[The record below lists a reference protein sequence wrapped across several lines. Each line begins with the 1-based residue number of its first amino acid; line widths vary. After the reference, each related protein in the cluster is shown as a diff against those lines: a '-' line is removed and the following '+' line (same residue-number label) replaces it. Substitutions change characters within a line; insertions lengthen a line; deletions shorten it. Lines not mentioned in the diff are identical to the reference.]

1 MLTFHPPI
9 LTALPKPNAPEL
21 RLTNTPEPATAL
33 LIAELASRADSLLL
47 VLVEKSQDAQRL
59 ANALHFYLGQE
70 HLMDAEGEPI
80 GEAEI
85 PIIHLPD
92 WETLPYD
99 SFSPHEDI
107 ISERLKALSQLSDLT
122 RGILILPVQTLAHRV
137 APRSHLDG
145 QRFVLSTGDT
155 FDLIAERR
163 RLERAGY
170 HAVET
175 VHEHGEFAVRGA
187 ILDVFPMGT
196 DRPLRIEL
204 FDNEIESLRAFD
216 PDTQRTISKV
226 DRVTLLPAREIPMT
240 ETGIA
245 NFRQNWHETFEGNPR
260 DCSIYQD
267 VSSGLAPPGIEYY
280 APLFFNEMAT
290 LFDYLPASTTT
301 IRIGAVHDA
310 LEQFWADV
318 STRYESL
325 RYDRRKPLLPPE
337 RLFLRTEELFSAIK
351 PYAGVEVIHE
361 TVSHPRLKPLPDV
374 AFNAKADDP
383 AAALK
388 AFLSRGVR
396 ALFVAESPGRRE
408 ALLELLAKYGL
419 RPDVIHHFDAFT
431 DQTGPLAIT
440 LGLLDAGLCVDD
452 LAIIPEAQLFGR
464 RVPQRR
470 RRRQHEIAT
479 DLIVRDLAE
488 INLGDPIVHIDHGVG
503 FYRGLETITLG
514 DEVNEFVTVEYQAGA
529 KLYIPV
535 ANLGVLSRYAG
546 GDPDA
551 VTAHKL
557 GTDRWSKA
565 KQKAAEEIRDKAA
578 ELLDIYAK
586 RAAKEGFAHEIDE
599 SQYARFADSFPFEL
613 TPDQDSSIEAVLN
626 DMRSPRPMDR
636 LVCGDV
642 GFGKT
647 EVAMRAAFAAVSCEK
662 QVCILVPTTLL
673 AQQHFES
680 FRDRFADWPI
690 TVDVLS
696 RFKSAKDTKTVIDK
710 ANRGQVDIL
719 VGTHK
724 LLSSDL
730 KLPNLGLLI
739 IDEEHRFGVQQ
750 KEKLKKYRTNVDI
763 LTLTATPI
771 PRTLNLSMAGIRDL
785 SVIATP
791 PARRLSVKTF
801 IKQKDDALIKE
812 AILRELLRGGQVY
825 YLHNEVKSIE
835 RSADDVRHLVPE
847 ARVIVAHGQMRE
859 RELEEVMSDF
869 YHKRYNVLVCSTIIE
884 TGIDI
889 PSANTILIERADR
902 FGLAQLHQLRGRV
915 GRSHH
920 QAYAYLLTGEPS
932 SMTPDALKRLEAIEA
947 ASDLGA
953 GFQLATHDL
962 EIRGAGELLGEDQS
976 GNMQTIGFS
985 LYMEMLEEAVN
996 AIREGRTPDFDQTES
1011 AHAEVDL
1018 KIPALIPNDFIHE
1031 VPIRLQFYKR
1041 IGSATDA
1048 ESLGEIEIEMID
1060 RFGLLPPQVKNLFHQ
1075 ALVRLKA
1082 ENLGIAQITLGP
1094 QSGRIEFREKTKVD
1108 PMTLITLVQSK
1119 PNDYKLEGATALKV
1133 IRNTVGAEQRLQFM
1147 NDVLDG
1153 LGRTKHT

>member
-1108 PMTLITLVQSK
+1108 PMTLITLVQSN

>member
-1 MLTFHPPI
+1 MLTFKPPI
-9 LTALPKPNAPEL
+9 LSTLPTQTGSVQ
-21 RLTNTPEPATAL
+21 RLTDLPEPATGL
-33 LIAELASRADSLLL
+33 VIAELAARIETL
-47 VLVEKSQDAQRL
+47 VLVVVEKSQDAHQL
-59 ANALHFYLGQE
+59 ANALQFFLGQADTQ
-70 HLMDAEGEPI
+70 DAEGAPI
-80 GEAEI
+80 GQAQI

-107 ISERLKALSQLSDLT
+107 ISERLKALSQLSTLT
-122 RGILILPVQTLAHRV
+122 RGILILPVQTLAHRL
-137 APRSHLDG
+137 PPKSHIDG
-145 QRFVLSTGDT
+145 QRFVLQTGDT
-155 FDLIAERR
+155 FDLIAQRR
-163 RLERAGY
+163 RLEGAGY
-170 HAVET
+170 HAVDT
-175 VHEHGEFAVRGA
+175 VHEHGEFALRGS
-187 ILDVFPMGT
+187 ILDVFPMGA

-204 FDNEIESLRAFD
+204 FDREIESLRAFD
-216 PDTQRTISKV
+216 PDTQRTITKV
-226 DRVTLLPAREIPMT
+226 DRVTLLPAREIPLT

-245 NFRQNWHETFEGNPR
+245 NFRQHWHETFDGNPR

-280 APLFFNEMAT
+280 APLFFSAMAT
-290 LFDYLPASTTT
+290 LFDYLPTHTTT
-301 IRIGAVHDA
+301 VRVGRVHEA
-310 LEQFWADV
+310 LERFWSDV
-318 STRYESL
+318 NTRYESL
-325 RYDRRKPLLPPE
+325 RHDRRKPLLPPE
-337 RLFLRTEELFSAIK
+337 RLFLRTEELFAAIK
-351 PYAGVEVIHE
+351 PYPGLECTSAA
-361 TVSHPRLKPLPDV
+361 SDHPRIRPLPDV
-374 AFNAKADDP
+374 AFDRQADDP
-383 AAALK
+383 AIRLK
-388 AFLSRGVR
+388 ACVAQCARV
-396 ALFVAESPGRRE
+396 LFVAESPGRRE

-419 RPDVIHHFDAFT
+419 RPVVLDHLGDFNESV
-431 DQTGPLAIT
+431 GPLAMT
-440 LGLLDAGLCVDD
+440 LGLLDAGLCLDQ

-470 RRRQHEIAT
+470 RRRQHEIAS

-488 INLGDPIVHIDHGVG
+488 ISLNDPIVHMDHGVG
-503 FYRGLETITLG
+503 FYRGLETLTFG
-514 DEVNEFVTVEYQAGA
+514 DDTNEFVVVEYQGSA

-546 GDPDA
+546 DDPET
-551 VTAHKL
+551 VVAHKL

-586 RAAKEGFAHEIDE
+586 RALKEGFAHSIDE
-599 SQYARFADSFPFEL
+599 STYQRFADGFPFEL
-613 TPDQDSSIEAVLN
+613 TVDQETAIEAVLQ
-626 DMRSPRPMDR
+626 DMRAPRPMDR
-636 LVCGDV
+636 LICGDV

-680 FRDRFADWPI
+680 FRDRFAEWPI
-690 TVDVLS
+690 HVEVLS
-696 RFKSAKDTKTVIDK
+696 RFKSAKDTKALIER
-710 ANRGQVDIL
+710 ANRGLVDIL

-724 LLSSDL
+724 LLSSEL
-730 KLPNLGLLI
+730 KLPKLGLLI
-739 IDEEHRFGVQQ
+739 IDEEHRFGVAQ
-750 KEKLKKYRTNVDI
+750 KEKLKKYRANVDI

-801 IKQKDDALIKE
+801 IKRKEDALIKE

-825 YLHNEVKSIE
+825 YLHNEVKTIE
-835 RSADDVRHLVPE
+835 RAADDIRVLVPE
-847 ARVIVAHGQMRE
+847 ARVTVAHGQMRE
-859 RELEEVMSDF
+859 RELEDVMSDF

-920 QAYAYLLTGEPS
+920 QAYAYLLTGDPAA
-932 SMTPDALKRLEAIEA
+932 MTADALKRLEAIEA

-985 LYMEMLEEAVN
+985 LYMEMLDEAVT
-996 AIREGRTPDFDQTES
+996 ALREGRDPDFEHTES
-1011 AHAEVDL
+1011 HHAEIDL
-1018 KIPALIPNDFIHE
+1018 KIPALIPNTFIADI
-1031 VPIRLQFYKR
+1031 PIRLNYYQR
-1041 IGSATDA
+1041 ISRTTDA
-1048 ESLGEIEIEMID
+1048 QEVGEIEIEMID
-1060 RFGLLPPQVKNLFHQ
+1060 RFGMLPVQAKQLFQQTH
-1075 ALVRLKA
+1075 LRLRA
-1082 ENLGIAQITLGP
+1082 DRLGISEITLGP
-1094 QSGRIEFREKTKVD
+1094 QSGRIRFRDKTPVD
-1108 PMTLITLVQSK
+1108 PMALITLVQSTPK
-1119 PNDYKLEGATALKV
+1119 AYQFEGATQLKI
-1133 IRNTVGAEQRLQFM
+1133 IRATTGANERLQWISEI
-1147 NDVLDG
+1147 LDH
-1153 LGRTKHT
+1153 LEGRTT

>member
-710 ANRGQVDIL
+710 ANKGQVDIL

>member
-1 MLTFHPPI
+1 MLTFHPPL
-9 LTALPKPNAPEL
+9 LTALPKPNAPVL

-419 RPDVIHHFDAFT
+419 RPDVIHHFDALT

-613 TPDQDSSIEAVLN
+613 TPDQETSIEAVLN

-710 ANRGQVDIL
+710 ANKGQVDIL

-771 PRTLNLSMAGIRDL
+771 PRTLNLSMAGI
-785 SVIATP
+785 
-791 PARRLSVKTF
+791 K
-801 IKQKDDALIKE
+801 
-812 AILRELLRGGQVY
+812 
-825 YLHNEVKSIE
+825 
-835 RSADDVRHLVPE
+835 
-847 ARVIVAHGQMRE
+847 
-859 RELEEVMSDF
+859 
-869 YHKRYNVLVCSTIIE
+869 
-884 TGIDI
+884 
-889 PSANTILIERADR
+889 
-902 FGLAQLHQLRGRV
+902 
-915 GRSHH
+915 
-920 QAYAYLLTGEPS
+920 
-932 SMTPDALKRLEAIEA
+932 
-947 ASDLGA
+947 
-953 GFQLATHDL
+953 
-962 EIRGAGELLGEDQS
+962 
-976 GNMQTIGFS
+976 
-985 LYMEMLEEAVN
+985 
-996 AIREGRTPDFDQTES
+996 
-1011 AHAEVDL
+1011 
-1018 KIPALIPNDFIHE
+1018 
-1031 VPIRLQFYKR
+1031 
-1041 IGSATDA
+1041 
-1048 ESLGEIEIEMID
+1048 
-1060 RFGLLPPQVKNLFHQ
+1060 
-1075 ALVRLKA
+1075 
-1082 ENLGIAQITLGP
+1082 
-1094 QSGRIEFREKTKVD
+1094 
-1108 PMTLITLVQSK
+1108 
-1119 PNDYKLEGATALKV
+1119 
-1133 IRNTVGAEQRLQFM
+1133 
-1147 NDVLDG
+1147 
-1153 LGRTKHT
+1153 

>member
-9 LTALPKPNAPEL
+9 LTSLPKPNAPLL
-21 RLTNTPEPATAL
+21 RLTDAPEPATAL
-33 LIAELASRADSLLL
+33 IIAELASRADSLLL
-47 VLVEKSQDAQRL
+47 VLVEKSQDAQRI
-59 ANALHFYLGQE
+59 ANGLHFYLGQE
-70 HLMDAEGEPI
+70 HQVDAEGEPV
-80 GEAEI
+80 GDPEI

-107 ISERLKALSQLSDLT
+107 ISERLKALSLLGDLT

-145 QRFVLSTGDT
+145 QRFVLKTGDR
-155 FDLIAERR
+155 FDLISERR

-187 ILDVFPMGT
+187 ILDVFPMGSAQ
-196 DRPLRIEL
+196 PLRIEL
-204 FDNEIESLRAFD
+204 FDTEIESLRAFD

-226 DRVTLLPAREIPMT
+226 DSVTLLPAREIPMT

-280 APLFFNEMAT
+280 APLFFSEMAT

-301 IRIGAVHDA
+301 IRIGAVHEA

-325 RYDRRKPLLPPE
+325 RHDRRKPLLPPE
-337 RLFLRTEELFSAIK
+337 RLFLRTEELFAAVK
-351 PYAGVEVIHE
+351 PYAGIEVAYSDATHA
-361 TVSHPRLKPLPDV
+361 RLKRLPDV
-374 AFNAKADDP
+374 AFNSRAEDP
-383 AAALK
+383 ALALK
-388 AFLSRGVR
+388 ALISTGLRV
-396 ALFVAESPGRRE
+396 LFVAESPGRRE
-408 ALLELLAKYGL
+408 ALLELLAKQGL
-419 RPDVIHHFDAFT
+419 RPQVIHHFDEFT
-431 DQTGPLAIT
+431 EDSGRLAIT
-440 LGLLDAGLCVDD
+440 LGLLDAGLCVDN

-503 FYRGLETITLG
+503 FYRGLETIALG

-551 VTAHKL
+551 VSAHKL

-586 RAAKEGFAHEIDE
+586 RAAKEGFAHQIDANE
-599 SQYARFADSFPFEL
+599 YERFADSFPFEL
-613 TPDQDSSIEAVLN
+613 TPDQETSIDAVLN
-626 DMRSPRPMDR
+626 DMRAPRPMDR

-647 EVAMRAAFAAVSCEK
+647 EVAMRAAFAAVNCNK

-696 RFKSAKDTKTVIDK
+696 RFKSAKDTKLAIER
-710 ANRGQVDIL
+710 ANRGQVDII

-724 LLSSDL
+724 LLSSEL
-730 KLPNLGLLI
+730 KMPNLGLLI

-750 KEKLKKYRTNVDI
+750 KEKLKKYRANVDV

-847 ARVIVAHGQMRE
+847 ARVVVAHGQMRE
-859 RELEEVMSDF
+859 RELEDVMSDF

-920 QAYAYLLTGEPS
+920 QAYAYLLTGEPA
-932 SMTPDALKRLEAIEA
+932 SMTADALKRLEAIEA

-1018 KIPALIPNDFIHE
+1018 KIPALIPADFIQD

-1041 IGSATDA
+1041 IGSASDDDG
-1048 ESLGEIEIEMID
+1048 LGEIEIEMID
-1060 RFGLLPPQVKNLFHQ
+1060 RFGLLPPQVKNLFRQ
-1075 ALVRLKA
+1075 AQVRLKA
-1082 ENLGIAQITLGP
+1082 EALGIAQITLGP

-1119 PNDYKLEGATALKV
+1119 PNEFKLEGATALKV
-1133 IRNTVGAEQRLQFM
+1133 IRHTVGAEQRLECIH
-1147 NDVLDG
+1147 DVLDS
-1153 LGRTKHT
+1153 LGRPTHA